1 MILGAT
7 SSVAPS
13 DLRGF
18 TRFITK
24 ADSTKFTD
32 VQIDAL
38 LNLYYHEFINEILK
52 SGSSIDFNMV
62 TEDINLVADEATH
75 SVTGKVL
82 RIKRIEI
89 QWESGG
95 IWYPV
100 TFFDI
105 SEDRGAI
112 DTTHIAAKYSKT
124 KPYADLYLAD
134 EILKIDIFPIPAVSN
149 TGGMKVWKSLEVTEL
164 TTAASEPS
172 IPEAYQKYL
181 AWGAIRAYF
190 LKKEMFTKA
199 AEAEKEM
206 LIILNRAI
214 SFYASRN
221 EEESYMLESGIPDD
235 YGD

>member
-1 MILGAT
+1 MLLGAAG
-7 SSVAPS
+7 SVAPS

-24 ADSTKFTD
+24 ADSVKFTD

-52 SGSSIDFNMV
+52 SGSTIDFNMAI
-62 TEDINLVADEATH
+62 EEINLVAATAEH
-75 SVTGKVL
+75 SVTGAVL

-89 QWESGG
+89 QWVSGG
-95 IWYPV
+95 VWYPV
-100 TFFDI
+100 KIFDI
-105 SEDRGAI
+105 GEDPGAI

-124 KPYADLYLAD
+124 KPYADLYMED
-134 EILKIDIFPIPAVSN
+134 ETLEIDIFPVPAVSN
-149 TGGMKVWKSLEVTEL
+149 AKGLKVWKSLEITEL
-164 TTAASEPS
+164 SGVGDEPS

-181 AWGAIRAYF
+181 CYGAIKTYF
-190 LKKEMFTKA
+190 FKKEMYSKMT
-199 AEAEKEM
+199 EAEKNM

-214 SFYASRN
+214 PFYASRN
-221 EEESYMLESGIPDD
+221 EGEIRRLESAIPDD